1 MSSVRIWFAEMACC
15 LFWSHASS
23 CLDLP
28 AEFKMRSLERLA
40 LHCLKPIVT
49 GLHLKIFKGSPEFW
63 TGMDWHGLALSPARS
78 ITGSSELGSGFASAD
93 SSLRPNGL
101 CFSACHGGNQQSRD
115 ITNSRLHDSATDSCM
130 ELSGKRAIN
139 SAPMC
144 NLFGFRNNSSNVR
157 T

>member
-1 MSSVRIWFAEMACC
+1 
-15 LFWSHASS
+15 
-23 CLDLP
+23 
-28 AEFKMRSLERLA
+28 MRSLERLA

-49 GLHLKIFKGSPEFW
+49 GLYLMIFKGLLNFGLAWTGMDWHGLAW

-139 SAPMC
+139 SAPVC
-144 NLFGFRNNSSNVR
+144 NLDSEIIRATSELDWWQVIIAGLLFDV
-157 T
+157 

>member
-1 MSSVRIWFAEMACC
+1 M
-15 LFWSHASS
+15 
-23 CLDLP
+23 
-28 AEFKMRSLERLA
+28 
-40 LHCLKPIVT
+40 
-49 GLHLKIFKGSPEFW
+49 IFKGPLNFGLAWTGMDWHGLAW

-139 SAPMC
+139 SAPVC
-144 NLFGFRNNSSNVR
+144 NLDSEIIRATSELDWWQVIIAGLLFDV
-157 T
+157 